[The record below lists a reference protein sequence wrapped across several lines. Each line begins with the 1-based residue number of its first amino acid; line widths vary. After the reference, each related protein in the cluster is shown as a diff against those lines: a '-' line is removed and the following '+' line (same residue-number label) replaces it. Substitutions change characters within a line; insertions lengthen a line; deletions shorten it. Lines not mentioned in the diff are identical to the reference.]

1 MRASQSLSC
10 GIVVVV
16 MWRRSRCGCDVADG
30 LVARIPTNTKYVPS
44 PIRPRAMTEETTT
57 DKKAESADTEA
68 FTRRRVLAVGGAVG
82 IAGLAGCAALDVATG
97 EPAEFTAGTA
107 TIADA
112 TLDESGY
119 ELNEVTDQ
127 TVSREFDVAGSTR
140 EVRVTNRIA
149 EYDKAVE
156 LLGERYQAAVFAVLT
171 TPRVEVLG
179 QAFNPI
185 GELDDEERAQ
195 LIVDRYEGVSD
206 LERGSEYSTDV
217 LGTDAGVVVYSAEG
231 EIGGTGVS
239 VELEFH
245 VAEAVEA
252 GSDYVVPL
260 AAYPAAFG
268 DGENVRRM
276 LNGIEHEPVSGGN

>member
-1 MRASQSLSC
+1 
-10 GIVVVV
+10 
-16 MWRRSRCGCDVADG
+16 
-30 LVARIPTNTKYVPS
+30 
-44 PIRPRAMTEETTT
+44 MTEETTT